1 MKTFLSRPM
10 YLLLLLALLSPAL
23 SACPS
28 SRAVRGGQASP
39 QKAVVAWLD
48 ALDDQDMQRLVELSP
63 PGLNAVQREE
73 LRRDLAIRLAPF
85 ARRTDTPFSLSPP
98 EGDEATAR
106 LILSRKE
113 GDQGGG
119 VLELVLQLE
128 QVGSKWYV
136 QPPRVGEIP
145 AT

>member
-1 MKTFLSRPM
+1 MKTFFSRPVH
-10 YLLLLLALLSPAL
+10 LLLLLGLLTPVL
-23 SACPS
+23 PGCPS
-28 SRAVRGGQASP
+28 GRAVRGGQASP

-48 ALDDQDMQRLVELSP
+48 ALEDQDMQRLVELSP

-85 ARRTDTPFSLSPP
+85 ARRPDTPFSLSPP

-106 LILSRKE
+106 LILTRKE
-113 GDQGGG
+113 GGQGDG
-119 VLELVLQLE
+119 VQELVLQLE